1 MTQWTAMDG
10 DTFVTKENFVFYV
23 FGYEHPKNRV
33 FSFLKYIPLQLKN
46 LFPIR
51 FLERKWKL
59 ENTDL
64 VRPEKLYSAENF
76 QTIMETF
83 RTNFPHYIYFC
94 PFHGK
99 EVFSSPIEFMK
110 RIYVP
115 KKCLQELF
123 SRKKKDP
130 LEELAVDL
138 AELLSKESKISLDD
152 FGIRGSIALNMHS
165 RKSDIDLAIY
175 GSQNFRKL
183 EKTIDKLENES
194 VTRHIF
200 STKLDRLRKHRGR
213 YKDTVFMV
221 NAVRRIEEI
230 TTAYGDYKYSPVKS
244 VNFSCEVIDDTE
256 AMFRPAIYQIKD
268 YEPLNPISKLAENE
282 IPKTVVSMIGCY
294 RNVARKGNRLKVS
307 GTLEKVEN
315 TEHGKIY
322 YQVVI
327 GTGKREDEYVWPTQ
341 N

>member
-1 MTQWTAMDG
+1 MDG
-10 DTFVTKENFVFYV
+10 DTFITKENFVFNV
-23 FGYEHPKNRV
+23 FGYEHPENRI

-59 ENTDL
+59 ENTVL
-64 VRPEKLYSAENF
+64 VRPEKLYSAKNF

-83 RTNFPHYIYFC
+83 RNSFSHYIYFC

-99 EVFSSPIEFMK
+99 EVFSSPTEFIERIFMPK
-110 RIYVP
+110 R
-115 KKCLQELF
+115 CLQELLA
-123 SRKKKDP
+123 KKEKDS
-130 LEELAVDL
+130 LEKVAVDL
-138 AELLSKESKISLDD
+138 AELLSKESEISLDD

-183 EKTIDKLENES
+183 EKTIDKLENEN
-194 VTRHIF
+194 VLKHIF
-200 STKLDRLRKHRGR
+200 STRLDRLRKHRGR
-213 YKDTVFMV
+213 YRDTVFMI
-221 NAVRRIEEI
+221 NAVRKIEEI
-230 TTAYGDYKYSPVKS
+230 TIAYGDYKYTPVKS
-244 VNFSCEVIDDTE
+244 ISFRCEVTDDTE

-268 YEPLNPISKLAENE
+268 YKSLNPISKLADTE
-282 IPKTVVSMIGCY
+282 IPETVVSMIGCY
-294 RNVARKGNRLKVS
+294 RNVARKGDKLKVS

-315 TEHGKIY
+315 IRSEKIY
-322 YQVVI
+322 YHVVV
-327 GTGKREDEYVWPTQ
+327 GTGKREDEYIWPTQ